1 MTDTMIDDFSDDELA
16 ELALAA
22 DPDAELDED
31 AVSLWD
37 VTGSVANT
45 PLPAWYMP
53 AAVGGATRV
62 YGWRKPAVLAIIV
75 SFLLIDAFGLC
86 NTYGVVAFG

>member
-1 MTDTMIDDFSDDELA
+1 MTDAHTDEFTDDELA

-22 DPDAELDED
+22 DPDAGLDED
-31 AVSLWD
+31 AVSLWE

-53 AAVGGATRV
+53 VAAGGATRV
-62 YGWRKPAVLAIIV
+62 YGWRKTAVLAIIV